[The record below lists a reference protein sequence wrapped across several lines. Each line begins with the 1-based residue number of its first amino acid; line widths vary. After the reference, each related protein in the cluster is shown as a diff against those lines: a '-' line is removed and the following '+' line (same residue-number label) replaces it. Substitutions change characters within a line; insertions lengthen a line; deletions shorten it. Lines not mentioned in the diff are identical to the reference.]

1 MKSKLW
7 CDSFVV
13 PLIARVVLTTPLG
26 FTQTLSGLA
35 LPHSPFV
42 PLFSAFLLG
51 HCLCSILRFRTN
63 VPLNDSLPCSWR
75 HLVSMATSPPRVLRV
90 TEHGFCQDP
99 GPIAL
104 PTRWS
109 LGAHGWVECTCS
121 RLRNSMLLGLF
132 AIVGS

>member
-1 MKSKLW
+1 ME
-7 CDSFVV
+7 
-13 PLIARVVLTTPLG
+13 TPSLY
-26 FTQTLSGLA
+26 
-35 LPHSPFV
+35 
-42 PLFSAFLLG
+42 G
-51 HCLCSILRFRTN
+51 HIPPMILC
-63 VPLNDSLPCSWR
+63 
-75 HLVSMATSPPRVLRV
+75 V

-109 LGAHGWVECTCS
+109 LDAHGWVERTSS